1 MKKRLAA
8 VTGLGCICA
17 AGSTVEE
24 TMRSLYAG
32 ERNPAPP
39 VLVKSD
45 IEKVSP
51 VFEIYS
57 DLGGEDEA
65 RNAARTTL
73 MAIKAA
79 REALAQAGLDAATLK
94 SARVG
99 VIMGTTVGCTLN
111 NERFCREYR
120 LHKKPDA
127 APVIKFMANNPAL
140 HLAGLFECGGP
151 AVTVANACSSGTDA
165 VGIAKTWIEAGV
177 CDIVIAGGSD
187 ELCRTTYI
195 GFTSLMITSQEPC
208 RPFDRN
214 RKGLNLGEGAGVLI
228 IEDYESARNRGA
240 RALAF
245 INGYGSSADAYH
257 PTAPHPDG
265 LGLRR
270 AIKMALADAGVA
282 PDGVAFINAHG
293 TSTID
298 NDKVEGK
305 VIADLFPSRMP
316 VVSTKS
322 YTGHTL
328 GAAGAIEAVFTIKGL
343 QDGRLP
349 ATLGFE
355 EGDGAITPTVEN
367 TSIAGTTAISNS
379 LAFGGNNAVLVVGME
394 PA

>member
-1 MKKRLAA
+1 MKKRVAA

-17 AGSTVEE
+17 AGTTVEE
-24 TMRSLYAG
+24 TMRSLYG
-32 ERNPAPP
+32 GTRNPAPP
-39 VLVKSD
+39 VLVKAGV
-45 IEKVSP
+45 EKVSP
-51 VFEIYS
+51 VFEIFA
-57 DLGGEDEA
+57 DLAWKGEKRDA
-65 RNAARTTL
+65 TRTTRL
-73 MAIKAA
+73 AVKAA
-79 REALAQAGLDAATLK
+79 REALAQAGLDTAMLK

-111 NERFCREYR
+111 SDVFLRDHLLNR
-120 LHKKPDA
+120 KPDVT
-127 APVIKFMANNPAL
+127 PVKVYMANNPAL
-140 HLAGLFECGGP
+140 YIAGLFECGGP
-151 AVTVANACSSGTDA
+151 AMTVANACSSGTDA
-165 VGIAKTWIEAGV
+165 VGIAKTWVENDV

-228 IEDYESARNRGA
+228 IEDCESARNRGA
-240 RALAF
+240 TPLAYV
-245 INGYGSSADAYH
+245 NGYGSSADAFH
-257 PTAPHPDG
+257 PTAPHPEG

-270 AIKMALADAGVA
+270 ATKMALDEAGVT

-293 TSTID
+293 TSTVD
-298 NDKVEGK
+298 NDKVEGR

-328 GAAGAIEAVFTIKGL
+328 GAAGAIEAVFTIQGL
-343 QDGRLP
+343 RDGRLP

-355 EGDGAITPTVEN
+355 EGEGVIIPTTQNTPV
-367 TSIAGTTAISNS
+367 SGVMAISNS
-379 LAFGGNNAVLVVGME
+379 LAFGGNNAVLVVGLE

>member
-1 MKKRLAA
+1 MNKRQAA

-17 AGSTVEE
+17 AGTTVEQ
-24 TMRSLYAG
+24 TMRSLYGGA
-32 ERNPAPP
+32 RNPAPP
-39 VLVKSD
+39 VLVKAD
-45 IEKVSP
+45 IDKVSP
-51 VFEIYS
+51 VFEIYAG
-57 DLGGEDEA
+57 LGDEEAA
-65 RNAARTTL
+65 RNATRTTQ
-73 MAIKAA
+73 MAIIAA
-79 REALAQAGLDAATLK
+79 REAIGQAGLDAATLK

-99 VIMGTTVGCTLN
+99 VIIGTTVGCTLN
-111 NERFCREYR
+111 NEQFCRDYR
-120 LHKKPDA
+120 LHQKPDA
-127 APVIKFMANNPAL
+127 SPVTRFMANNPAL

-165 VGIAKTWIEAGV
+165 VGIAKNWIETGL

-195 GFTSLMITSQEPC
+195 GFTCLMITSQEPC

-228 IEDYESARNRGA
+228 IENYESARNRGA

-270 AIKMALADAGVA
+270 ATKMAMTEAGVT

-293 TSTID
+293 TSTVD

-305 VIADLFPSRMP
+305 VIADLFPARMP

-328 GAAGAIEAVFTIKGL
+328 GAAGAIEAIFTIKGL

-355 EGDGAITPTVEN
+355 EGDGVITPTVEN
-367 TSIAGTTAISNS
+367 TPITGTTAISNS
-379 LAFGGNNAVLVVGME
+379 LAFGGNNAVVVVGME